1 MTTTMYALLY
11 DCNDDLLDEL
21 RGRGVGVS
29 HIVLGD
35 WGYVTEENTEYV
47 CDAIN
52 DLMSA
57 DSGVDSRESGKD
69 GQVELNDDSNWQ
81 PLVWDDLDRH
91 MQVSFMEMV
100 ADSDTFME
108 KSRLPSNYGYE
119 DRIRGILGIDGEKGD
134 RNE

>member
-1 MTTTMYALLY
+1 MTMEFQVEPDKRYILLFN
-11 DCNDDLLDEL
+11 CNDNTLDEVRAL
-21 RGRGVGVS
+21 GYS
-29 HIVLGD
+29 ATKIVLGD

-52 DLMSA
+52 ELME
-57 DSGVDSRESGKD
+57 GQD
-69 GQVELNDDSNWQ
+69 GWE

-108 KSRLPSNYGYE
+108 KSRLPSDYGYE
-119 DRIRGILGIDGEKGD
+119 NRIRAILGMETCHTEGG
-134 RNE
+134 

>member
-35 WGYVTEENTEYV
+35 WGYVTEENTGYV
-47 CDAIN
+47 CEAIN

-57 DSGVDSRESGKD
+57 DSGVDSHSRGND
-69 GQVELNDDSNWQ
+69 DQVELNDDGNWQ

>member
-1 MTTTMYALLY
+1 MTTSMYALLY

-35 WGYVTEENTEYV
+35 WGYVTDENTEYV
-47 CDAIN
+47 GEAIN
-52 DLMSA
+52 ELM
-57 DSGVDSRESGKD
+57 E
-69 GQVELNDDSNWQ
+69 GQGGWQ

-91 MQVSFMEMV
+91 VQVSFMEMV

-119 DRIRGILGIDGEKGD
+119 DRIRAILGIDGEKGD